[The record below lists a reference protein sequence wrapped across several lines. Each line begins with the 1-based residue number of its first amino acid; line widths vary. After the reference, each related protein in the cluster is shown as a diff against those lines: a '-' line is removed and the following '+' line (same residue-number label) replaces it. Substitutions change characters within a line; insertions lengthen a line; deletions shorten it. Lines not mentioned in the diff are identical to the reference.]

1 MADLFTAEEIEREGQ
16 RLAKALK
23 NNWISHEEYSR
34 GMKDLATGV
43 KNYTATLQA
52 SRLSLKKAAGDL
64 VGSMKD
70 SAQGAAQYSDAL
82 SAGAE
87 HISNALSKTG
97 MGRVVGTLIK
107 GATMYVNAVAKQSDA
122 LFKSYNDISR
132 SGATAAGGITELYT
146 NMQKFGYGVAELGNL
161 ASLVQE
167 NANNL
172 ALMGGTVF
180 EGTKTFADMSK
191 TIRDSDIG
199 FRFEKMGINVDNMNK
214 GIAGY
219 LRIQTI
225 TGQQELQTQ
234 EQLQRGAEAYIM
246 QQDRLTKLTGAS
258 ADRQQQIT
266 EQALSEERFA
276 ASQRQL
282 MRRAQEENNDAL
294 KQEAI
299 KRRDFNVY
307 LTENVG
313 PETAR
318 AFRDISSG
326 YLTSP
331 ESRKFLRTFPEA
343 AALIRQGANMDEVQ
357 AAMKRGAQTTAR
369 ATEELGKMGKSAEL
383 VIAQNEL
390 NKMLGIQD
398 LADAEKQ
405 ANKQQKIDDAATGT
419 MTGLA
424 RTQRRTRDALQD
436 LIQVGIRPVTG
447 MMEGLANVMGTIPG
461 VAAGSAAKISGGAGG
476 IGGDTA
482 GGGVIGFF
490 KKALGIGKAPAGVAS
505 SGKLLDLIGQA
516 ESGGNYNALVGGKR
530 GANTAKEADL
540 TNMTIAEVQKYQK
553 NMIAQGHL
561 STAVGKYQM
570 IADTLKDQVAKSGL
584 DPTKTKFDQKTQ
596 DILAQQLVN
605 QAGYGKQDTA
615 TVMKNLAGTWASL
628 PRDMSGRGQYDGFN
642 SNRASVDPKALANAI
657 RQPEPKALV
666 NAIRQPEPKVSDNAI
681 RQPGYQSGG
690 IASGPT
696 SGYQA
701 MLHGTEAVI
710 PLPDGKTIPVEMPGF
725 TATLAD
731 QTGLMAQQLGKLDEL
746 VRVMQSQVNV
756 SNKILQRSQ

>member
-1 MADLFTAEEIEREGQ
+1 MADLFTADEIILETERLQ
-16 RLAKALK
+16 KALK

-70 SAQGAAQYSDAL
+70 SAQGAAQYGDAL
-82 SAGAE
+82 SSGAE
-87 HISNALSKTG
+87 HISNILSKTG

-172 ALMGGTVF
+172 ALLGGTVF

-191 TIRDSDIG
+191 TIRDGDIG
-199 FRFEKMGINVDNMNK
+199 FQFEKMGINVDNMNK

-299 KRRDFNVY
+299 KRREFNVY
-307 LTENVG
+307 LSENVG
-313 PETAR
+313 PETAK

-331 ESRKFLRTFPEA
+331 ESKKFLRTFPEA

-369 ATEELGKMGKSAEL
+369 ATEELGKMGKSSEL

-390 NKMLGIQD
+390 NKMVGIKD
-398 LADAEKQ
+398 LAEAEKQ
-405 ANKQQKIDDAATGT
+405 SNKQQKIDDAATGT
-419 MTGLA
+419 MAGLA

-447 MMEGLANVMGTIPG
+447 MMEGLAKVMGTIPG
-461 VAAGSAAKISGGAGG
+461 VAAGAASGISGGAGG
-476 IGGDTA
+476 TGGGTA
-482 GGGVIGFF
+482 GGGVMGFL
-490 KKALGIGKAPAGVAS
+490 KKALGIGKAPTGTYME
-505 SGKLLDLIGQA
+505 KMIGA
-516 ESGGNYNALVGGKR
+516 ESGGQNIANASGPGGRPTSSAFGIGQMLKGTFEGLAKNAGAGNPLR
-530 GANTAKEADL
+530 GKTFEDYKGDINLQKEALKQFTDENTRMLTDAGIKITDASLYLAHFLGPSGAVRALTAGDRAPISSIVSPDAMRANPHLQNMRTVSDL
-540 TNMTIAEVQKYQK
+540 K
-553 NMIAQGHL
+553 NWA
-561 STAVGKYQM
+561 
-570 IADTLKDQVAKSGL
+570 
-584 DPTKTKFDQKTQ
+584 DQKM
-596 DILAQQLVN
+596 
-605 QAGYGKQDTA
+605 G
-615 TVMKNLAGTWASL
+615 GT
-628 PRDMSGRGQYDGFN
+628 GFQY
-642 SNRASVDPKALANAI
+642 
-657 RQPEPKALV
+657 
-666 NAIRQPEPKVSDNAI
+666 
-681 RQPGYQSGG
+681 GG
-690 IASGPT
+690 IASGPM
-696 SGYQA
+696 SGYQT
-701 MLHGTEAVI
+701 MLHGTEAVV
-710 PLPDGKTIPVEMPGF
+710 PLADGKSIPVEMPGF
-725 TATLAD
+725 TATLSD
-731 QTGLMAQQLGKLDEL
+731 QNSIMAQQLGKLDEL
-746 VRVMQSQVNV
+746 VRVMQSQVHV
-756 SNKILQRSQ
+756 SNKILQRTN